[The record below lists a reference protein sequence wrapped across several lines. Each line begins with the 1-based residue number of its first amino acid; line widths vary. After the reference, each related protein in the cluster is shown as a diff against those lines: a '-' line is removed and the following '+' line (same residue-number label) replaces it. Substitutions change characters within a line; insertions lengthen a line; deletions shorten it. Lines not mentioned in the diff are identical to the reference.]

1 MTSLQ
6 QNLFILDEVL
16 ASLWFSTL
24 LSHSLKQNRQHV
36 NLLHEKNAKA
46 VFTKLPGGGLMLTY
60 KKSELGVK
68 LSAKSQQNF
77 TQTQSGEQKPILGR
91 EGWLTHSFSPSA
103 GYSEQLVS
111 QPASLH
117 FPRRLGN
124 WLFVN

>member
-36 NLLHEKNAKA
+36 NLLHEKNSKA
-46 VFTKLPGGGLMLTY
+46 VFTKRPGGGLMLTY

-68 LSAKSQQNF
+68 LPAKSQQNF
-77 TQTQSGEQKPILGR
+77 TQTQTGEQKQILGR
-91 EGWLTHSFSPSA
+91 VGWLTHSFSPSA

-111 QPASLH
+111 
-117 FPRRLGN
+117 
-124 WLFVN
+124 